1 MMQKTME
8 RFKQFM
14 IELVSEAESTQMTD
28 KELQR
33 GFFNVTTLVLLA
45 GVVLASLLFTPLSQ
59 PSLVL
64 IALQVMI
71 YALVWL
77 HVQLFGIRKTI
88 DFTCKAVV
96 IWTICTGLF
105 FVAIWFAP
113 EFTDC
118 VRLLRWSAFLHG
130 LS

>member
-1 MMQKTME
+1 MIQKTME

-14 IELVSEAESTQMTD
+14 TELVSEAESTQMTD

-96 IWTICTGLF
+96 IWTVCTGLL